1 MTDDADLTGDARY
14 EQGLRVRR
22 AVLGDDHVDRAGADA
37 TELTRPF
44 QEYITRAAWGEVWT
58 RPALDRRTR
67 SCLTLALLA
76 TLGHHD
82 ELALHVH
89 AAVRNGVAPA
99 QIVEVLM
106 HTAVYAGVPAA
117 NSAIGVVQR
126 TLATMDVAQQ
136 DGGTDDA

>member
-1 MTDDADLTGDARY
+1 MTDDADRPGDPRY
-14 EQGLRVRR
+14 EAGMRVRR
-22 AVLGDDHVDRAGADA
+22 AVLGDDYVDRAGADA

-76 TLGHHD
+76 ALGHHD
-82 ELALHVH
+82 ELALHVR
-89 AAVRNGVAPA
+89 AAVRNGVTPT

-106 HTAVYAGVPAA
+106 HTAVYAGVPTA

-126 TLATMDVAQQ
+126 TLATIDAAQ
-136 DGGTDDA
+136 DRTTDDG

>member
-1 MTDDADLTGDARY
+1 MRI
-14 EQGLRVRR
+14 RR
-22 AVLGDDHVDRAGADA
+22 AVLGDDHVDGAGADA

-76 TLGHHD
+76 ALGHHD

-89 AAVRNGVAPA
+89 AAVRNGVAPT

-126 TLATMDVAQQ
+126 TLATIDAAQ
-136 DGGTDDA
+136 DGGTDGA